1 LTPTSSACG
10 RSAATRARSRRAARE
25 EGLAE
30 GWHAWAARR
39 RAARVARACACAAC
53 GVGAQIRP
61 GNGRACKREEEEG
74 PPLACCRVSSLTVAS
89 HLMDITLHAFMQDA
103 SRD

>member
-30 GWHAWAARR
+30 GWHAWAAHR
-39 RAARVARACACAAC
+39 RAARVARACACGSGC
-53 GVGAQIRP
+53 P
-61 GNGRACKREEEEG
+61 
-74 PPLACCRVSSLTVAS
+74 
-89 HLMDITLHAFMQDA
+89 D
-103 SRD
+103 